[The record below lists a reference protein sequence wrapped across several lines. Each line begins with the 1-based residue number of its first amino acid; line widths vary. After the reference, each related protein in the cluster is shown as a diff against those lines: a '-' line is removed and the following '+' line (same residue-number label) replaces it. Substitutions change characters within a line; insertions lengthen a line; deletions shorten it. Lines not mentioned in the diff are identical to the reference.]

1 MRTLLV
7 VLVVSASLISGCAP
21 GTPRW
26 RAFQGT
32 QTFVNQSDAKQVV
45 ELHPPVL
52 VRLESWLGA
61 GSLASKPAG
70 AYTLSTAQGIS
81 HGNYVLDKSAGFI
94 SFTPEHSGVKEWSYS
109 VQSDGSLRDA
119 GGAIWTARP

>member
-1 MRTLLV
+1 
-7 VLVVSASLISGCAP
+7 
-21 GTPRW
+21 
-26 RAFQGT
+26 
-32 QTFVNQSDAKQVV
+32 VNQSDAKQVV

-52 VRLESWLGA
+52 VRLEGWLGA

-81 HGNYVLDKSAGFI
+81 HGNYVFDKSAGFI

-119 GGAIWTARP
+119 GGAMMDCETVNKTVIGEWSVGNVRLSFYELHLH